1 MNPILDV
8 RNLEYHYGEIYA
20 VKNISFSINEGEIVA
35 IIGSNGA
42 GKTTTLRAINGL
54 LGKISG
60 GEIHFDGHRIDT
72 MPTHKI
78 TGLGLCQVLEG
89 RIVFP
94 QLTVRENLM
103 MGAFLQKDKVFIKNQ
118 LDYVCDLFPRLLER
132 ENQNAGTLSG
142 GEQQMLAV
150 ARALM
155 SKPKMLMMDEPSMG
169 LAPLVVKDIFS
180 TIEKINNDGVTIL
193 LVEQNARA
201 ALKIANRAY
210 VIETGELIMEGSAH
224 ELLEDKAVQ
233 KAYLGV
239 S

>member
-1 MNPILDV
+1 MNPILEV
-8 RNLEYHYGEIYA
+8 RNLEFHYGEIHA
-20 VKNISFSINEGEIVA
+20 VKDISFSINEGEIVA

-42 GKTTTLRAINGL
+42 GKSTTLRAINGL

-60 GEIHFDGHRIDT
+60 GSIHFNGQQIDH

-89 RIVFP
+89 RLVFP

-103 MGAFLQKDKVFIKNQ
+103 MGAFLQKDKAFIKNQ
-118 LDYVCDLFPRLLER
+118 LEYVFNLFPRLLER
-132 ENQNAGTLSG
+132 EKQNAGTLSG
-142 GEQQMLAV
+142 GEQQMVAV

-155 SKPKMLMMDEPSMG
+155 SRPKMLMMDEPSMG

-180 TIEKINNDGVTIL
+180 TIEKINKDGVTVL
-193 LVEQNARA
+193 LVEQNAKA

-210 VIETGELIMEGSAH
+210 VIETGHLVMEGSAE
-224 ELLEDKAVQ
+224 ELLNDTSVQ